1 MSDEST
7 GAQDRTE
14 AGRRPQEEEA
24 PDRTR
29 RDLVRSVRALAISF
43 GPSVVLDL
51 LLAVSVATTTAG
63 ALPDPNRSLAARL
76 LQRTATIGSL
86 APWAYLLMI
95 RPWHL
100 RWGATSEEARRSM
113 PGDELVPRPV
123 VESTRAVT
131 IRAPTSEVWPWL
143 VQMGAGRGGLY
154 SYDWLENLAGLGI
167 HSVDRIVPEL
177 QDLKEGDTL
186 PLDARGEGPVVAVFE
201 PERALV
207 LDVGPSVASWEF
219 ILQRLDERTTRLYAR
234 FRLDADPRPLWGLL
248 YALVIDIP
256 HFVMERA
263 MLLSIKERAE
273 SGQAA
278 PTASPS

>member
-1 MSDEST
+1 MSNEST
-7 GAQDRTE
+7 RELDRTE
-14 AGRRPQEEEA
+14 EGHRPQYEETPERA
-24 PDRTR
+24 W
-29 RDLVRSVRALAISF
+29 RDLTRSVRALAVSC

-51 LLAVSVATTTAG
+51 LLAASVAATAWG
-63 ALPDPNRSLAARL
+63 DLPDPNRGLSARL
-76 LQRTATIGSL
+76 LRRAAIIGSL
-86 APWAYLLMI
+86 TPWAYLLVL

-100 RWGATSEEARRSM
+100 RWGATSEEARMPM

-131 IRAPTSEVWPWL
+131 VRAPASEVWPWL

-167 HSVDRIVPEL
+167 HSVDRIIPEL
-177 QDLKEGDTL
+177 QDLKEEDTL
-186 PLDARGEGPVVAVFE
+186 PLDSRGEGPTVAVFE

-207 LDVGPSVASWEF
+207 LDVGPSLASWGF
-219 ILQRLDERTTRLYAR
+219 VLRRLDERTTRLYAR
-234 FRLDADPRPLWGLL
+234 FRLDADPRSLWGLL

-263 MLLSIKERAE
+263 MLLGIKKRVERE
-273 SGQAA
+273 Q
-278 PTASPS
+278 TARTAHLS

>member
-7 GAQDRTE
+7 RAQDR
-14 AGRRPQEEEA
+14 PEEGHPSGSEVQNSGW
-24 PDRTR
+24 RN
-29 RDLVRSVRALAISF
+29 LVRAVRALVISF

-51 LLAVSVATTTAG
+51 LLAASVAATASG
-63 ALPDPNRSLAARL
+63 ALPDPNRGLTARL
-76 LQRTATIGSL
+76 LRRAATVGSL
-86 APWAYLLMI
+86 VPWAYLLVI

-100 RWGATSEEARRSM
+100 RWGATSEEARMPM
-113 PGDELVPRPV
+113 PGDELVTRPV
-123 VESTRAVT
+123 VESIRAVT
-131 IRAPTSEVWPWL
+131 IRAPISEVWPWL

-186 PLDARGEGPVVAVFE
+186 PLDARGEGPTVAVFE

-207 LDVGPSVASWEF
+207 LDVGPSVASWGF

-256 HFVMERA
+256 HFVMERR
-263 MLLSIKERAE
+263 MLLGIKQRAE
-273 SGQAA
+273 SRQPAQ
-278 PTASPS
+278 TSNPS